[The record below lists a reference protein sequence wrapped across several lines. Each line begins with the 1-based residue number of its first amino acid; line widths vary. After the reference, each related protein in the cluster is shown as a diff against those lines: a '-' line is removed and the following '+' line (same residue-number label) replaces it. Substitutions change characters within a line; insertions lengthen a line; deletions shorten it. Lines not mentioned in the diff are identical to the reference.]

1 MAIFVFSEIFIK
13 IRMYQASET
22 GSTLRITYYT
32 AEFSMSNFSVTIF
45 GPGLMAVV
53 NLRGLTR
60 ISCDQPAVPRT

>member
-32 AEFSMSNFSVTIF
+32 AEFSMSNFSVNNFWTRPDGSGEPA
-45 GPGLMAVV
+45 GPNAHQL
-53 NLRGLTR
+53 
-60 ISCDQPAVPRT
+60 